1 MTRME
6 RKAMADAR
14 AMEEQ
19 SERMNPLDGRGAT
32 PSMGLSQVR
41 GGIVMGDEMA
51 LPFKKFGRRSKRLP
65 MEMEEKKE
73 GGSFVPDYISDPM
86 GQYKDAFAQGNQL
99 MEHLHKLHGKGY
111 ARSFHEGMKGGLGT
125 GRYEG
130 KGFWD
135 DFKKGFNMVFEP
147 VASVAK
153 VVAPFLGHPE
163 VTAGLSAVG
172 YGKMSKMA
180 DELHGSGK
188 ITKRERSALQ
198 AVLDRHRGGMCG
210 GMDWSKIA
218 RIAMPLSEQMLGM
231 GLPKSHYNKFQ
242 KLMKELQ
249 KKKMEGGMSMSRQV
263 GGAKHKKEEMEC
275 ESDSEEKEG
284 AGEMP
289 PAYARKM
296 AKFEELKKNAP
307 VNRGA
312 GASDGRKKR
321 AEIVKKVMAEK
332 GLSMIN
338 ASKYVKEHNLY

>member
-1 MTRME
+1 
-6 RKAMADAR
+6 MADNR

-19 SERMNPLDGRGAT
+19 AERTNPLDGRGAT

-41 GGIVMGDEMA
+41 GG
-51 LPFKKFGRRSKRLP
+51 KRLKL
-65 MEMEEKKE
+65 MEEKEME
-73 GGSFVPDYISDPM
+73 GGIVRGDEVGNPFSR
-86 GQYKDAFAQGNQL
+86 DAFRQGSAL
-99 MEHLHKLHGKGY
+99 MEHLHKLHGAGY
-111 ARSFHEGMKGGLGT
+111 ARSFHEGMKGKANT

-147 VASVAK
+147 AAKVLKVASTAM
-153 VVAPFLGHPE
+153 GQPE
-163 VTAGLSAVG
+163 IAAGLSAIG

-180 DELHGSGK
+180 DALHGSGK

-210 GMDWSKIA
+210 GMDWAKIA
-218 RIAMPLSEQMLGM
+218 RIAMPIAEQLLGM
-231 GLPKSHYNKFQ
+231 GFPKTHYNKFQ
-242 KLMKELQ
+242 KLMEALQ
-249 KKKMEGGMSMSRQV
+249 KKKMEGGMSLQRKV
-263 GGAKHKKEEMEC
+263 GGAKHKKEMMEC
-275 ESDSEEKEG
+275 ESDGESDSEEEKEG

-289 PAYARKM
+289 PLYASK
-296 AKFEELKKNAP
+296 LKKMNFP

-312 GASDGRKKR
+312 GSDGRKKR

-338 ASKYVKEHNLY
+338 ASKYVKEKGLY

>member
-19 SERMNPLDGRGAT
+19 AERMNPLEGRGAT

-41 GGIVMGDEMA
+41 GGIVMGDEVA
-51 LPFKKFGRRSKRLP
+51 LPFKKFGRMSKRLP
-65 MEMEEKKE
+65 MEKMGMD

-86 GQYKDAFAQGNQL
+86 GQYRDAFAQGNQL
-99 MEHLHKLHGKGY
+99 MEHLHKLHGSGY

-130 KGFWD
+130 KGWWS

-147 VASVAK
+147 AAQVLKVASTA
-153 VVAPFLGHPE
+153 LGQPE
-163 VTAGLSAVG
+163 IAAGLTAVG

-188 ITKRERSALQ
+188 MTKRERSALQ

-210 GMDWSKIA
+210 GMDWAKIA
-218 RIAMPLSEQMLGM
+218 RIAMPLAEQMLGM

-242 KLMKELQ
+242 KQMEALQ
-249 KKKMEGGMSMSRQV
+249 KKKMEGGMSMERKV
-263 GGAKHKKEEMEC
+263 GG
-275 ESDSEEKEG
+275 
-284 AGEMP
+284 GEMP

-296 AKFEELKKNAP
+296 NKFEELKKT
-307 VNRGA
+307 RGA

-321 AEIVKKVMAEK
+321 AEIVKRVMAEK

-338 ASKYVKEHNLY
+338 ASKYVKANNLY

>member
-1 MTRME
+1 MVRME
-6 RKAMADAR
+6 KKMMADKR

-19 SERMNPLDGRGAT
+19 AERMNPLDGRGAT

-41 GGIVMGDEMA
+41 GGKRMKPEMEMEGGIVMGDEVGMMRN
-51 LPFKKFGRRSKRLP
+51 PFSRNAFRQ
-65 MEMEEKKE
+65 
-73 GGSFVPDYISDPM
+73 GS
-86 GQYKDAFAQGNQL
+86 AL
-99 MEHLHKLHGKGY
+99 MEHLHKLHGAGY

-130 KGFWD
+130 KGLWD

-163 VTAGLSAVG
+163 VSAGLSAVG

-210 GMDWSKIA
+210 GMDWGKIA
-218 RIAMPLSEQMLGM
+218 RISMPIAEQLLGM
-231 GLPKSHYNKFQ
+231 GLPKTHYNKFQ
-242 KLMKELQ
+242 KLMEALQ
-249 KKKMEGGMSMSRQV
+249 KKKMEGGMSRQV
-263 GGAKHKKEEMEC
+263 GGAKHNKEMEEKAESESEDEEEM
-275 ESDSEEKEG
+275 EG

-289 PAYARKM
+289 PLYAMKM
-296 AKFEELKKNAP
+296 KNYP

-312 GASDGRKKR
+312 GSNGRKTR
-321 AEIVKKVMAEK
+321 AEIVKKVMAER
-332 GLSMIN
+332 GLSLIE
-338 ASKYVKEHNLY
+338 ASKVVKAEGLF